1 MKSQKFSFSRPKII
15 QNEEIYPSKD
25 QFNED
30 KIWSDQKRTKYML
43 REFMKDKGLLGT
55 LSLGYYKISAYD
67 LKKLESSFD
76 RSFDNII

>member
-1 MKSQKFSFSRPKII
+1 
-15 QNEEIYPSKD
+15 
-25 QFNED
+25 
-30 KIWSDQKRTKYML
+30 ML

-55 LSLGYYKISAYD
+55 LSLGYNKISAYD